1 MHDTWITQADTDATW
16 ARITR
21 SLTVL
26 KGMLVVQF
34 VLSLACLLAVWCL

>member
-1 MHDTWITQADTDATW
+1 MADVWITQADTNA
-16 ARITR
+16 ARERVRR

-26 KGMLVVQF
+26 QGMLAVQF